1 MVLSPFLSSLTFL
14 HHMTLCNFSLLVF
27 EAAWPFYQNL
37 GPWLIAPHFFPHIL
51 VLILELKLNALF
63 FIVRKKLSLWEKHQ
77 NQDSS
82 LTSSLSLLSQGVF
95 LFLLG
100 MGINIHSDYILRQLR
115 KPGEIIYK
123 IPQGNI
129 SLPSRFP
136 LSLGACP
143 MDCAMSNKWRGDS
156 EVTNDTTYPDLPLT
170 SPPHPILP
178 HNTFAFLICTW
189 KSKRGPRALRK
200 VQDHNTLKVGEMWG
214 LGKCGNRLPPSCSK

>member
-1 MVLSPFLSSLTFL
+1 MVLPPFLSSLTFL

-27 EAAWPFYQNL
+27 ETAWPFYQNL

-77 NQDSS
+77 NQDTS

-129 SLPSRFP
+129 SLPSRF
-136 LSLGACP
+136 SLFLG
-143 MDCAMSNKWRGDS
+143 S
-156 EVTNDTTYPDLPLT
+156 
-170 SPPHPILP
+170 LP
-178 HNTFAFLICTW
+178 HGLCCDQQMERGQWGHKWHNISWFAPDFSSTSHPTPQHICISDLHLEVQERSKSPQEGARSQYPEGGGNVRLREGW
-189 KSKRGPRALRK
+189 K
-200 VQDHNTLKVGEMWG
+200 
-214 LGKCGNRLPPSCSK
+214 